1 MCEEET
7 GELGL
12 TDVVSGGSAIS
23 NWVDSGLLNKGA
35 LSMSVGAI
43 PPQFAS
49 IVEKKSR
56 IMGGGGSIYLGSRV
70 THFPEQERRLF

>member
-12 TDVVSGGSAIS
+12 ADVVSGGSAIS

-49 IVEKKSR
+49 IVKKK
-56 IMGGGGSIYLGSRV
+56 RV
-70 THFPEQERRLF
+70 E